1 MGNGVC
7 VSQLVKIK
15 HEVRKEHVPKI
26 MFISGEVGLELR
38 SPQSGSH
45 RFRYNWIYILLGC
58 LCVLI
63 YLTLQTPM
71 LE

>member
-26 MFISGEVGLELR
+26 MFISGEVGLEPR
-38 SPQSGSH
+38 PPQSESH
-45 RFRYNWIYILLGC
+45 CFC
-58 LCVLI
+58 
-63 YLTLQTPM
+63 
-71 LE
+71 